1 MPVRQNRLVPDS
13 LEHPRDSTAIEY
25 AAMIKTARLLLC
37 HFIVLLSLTV
47 ICAHAQKSANNELG
61 LILGATRTPSLTIAG
76 NGGSIEVGT
85 GISFQVTYARQL
97 MVSDT
102 LAWYLE
108 FPAVA
113 IPLQDVSNPDGA
125 TPLNYDSFF
134 VAIKV
139 PAPRER
145 SSVAFGRRRI
155 CSFRRKC
162 RTSRRYPQRDARY
175 QHRRAPIRWGTRCSN
190 TDQSVRSHCFKGRGA
205 RFLHRQTSLQRE
217 YHGHTSAQSC
227 VFGRF
232 GAELLSEARVRTA
245 QRKLSR
251 YFSRLR

>member
-1 MPVRQNRLVPDS
+1 
-13 LEHPRDSTAIEY
+13 
-25 AAMIKTARLLLC
+25 MIKTARLLLC

-134 VAIKV
+134 VAPSLRLKFRPRGSVAPWLSAGGGYALFDESAERRDGTHNVTRGTSTGALQFGGGLDVRTPIKV
-139 PAPRER
+139 FVPIALRAEVRDFYTGKPAYNV
-145 SSVAFGRRRI
+145 STTGTLQHNLAFSGGLVL
-155 CSFRRKC
+155 SF
-162 RTSRRYPQRDARY
+162 
-175 QHRRAPIRWGTRCSN
+175 
-190 TDQSVRSHCFKGRGA
+190 
-205 RFLHRQTSLQRE
+205 
-217 YHGHTSAQSC
+217 
-227 VFGRF
+227 
-232 GAELLSEARVRTA
+232 
-245 QRKLSR
+245 
-251 YFSRLR
+251 